1 MWWCVVGVWGWSHLT
16 SKNKMGE
23 KSRVALYSREG
34 ARTRD
39 RSSCSASST
48 IQARE
53 QEALCTQLHSCLN
66 RSQPTEGFQGALLN
80 IIFHLWS
87 KREVEGLHELKN
99 EFLSLRTWLQ
109 EDCLSYCIPFVHIF
123 CVCVCV
129 CVCVCACQ
137 GDHTSLHKRLAFSR
151 LAVSES
157 TFTPVFDFLG
167 ISWRSAEKSFFCA
180 YLHNSLA
187 LSNEIPRKL

>member
-1 MWWCVVGVWGWSHLT
+1 MSTSKTQIISQQGWYGPLRSFYKVNFWKTDPRERHILFSWSHTIRGLPMWWCVVGVWGWSHLT

-53 QEALCTQLHSCLN
+53 QEALCTQLHRCLN

-109 EDCLSYCIPFVHIF
+109 EDCLSYCISFVHIF

-129 CVCVCACQ
+129 CMS
-137 GDHTSLHKRLAFSR
+137 GWPYTLA
-151 LAVSES
+151 
-157 TFTPVFDFLG
+157 
-167 ISWRSAEKSFFCA
+167 
-180 YLHNSLA
+180 
-187 LSNEIPRKL
+187 